1 MKILLADDHGIVRKG
16 LAQLL
21 REDLSADVEITEVD
35 NAEQLLHQI
44 NHQTFDLVISDI
56 SMPGRSGLEALEQIR
71 LTHPRLP
78 VLLLSMHPEKQYAV
92 RALKAGASGYLTKE
106 SASDELIRA
115 VQTILTGKKYISTS
129 MAESMAEFFVNP
141 STALELHEQLSNRE
155 YEVFRQLASG
165 KTVGDISDNLKLSV
179 NTISTYRT
187 RILEKL
193 KLRNNAELMHY
204 AISRGISL

>member
-1 MKILLADDHGIVRKG
+1 MKILLADDHSIVRKG

-21 REDLSADVEITEVD
+21 REDLSAEVEITEVE

-44 NHQTFDLVISDI
+44 NHHEFDLVISDI

-115 VQTILTGKKYISTS
+115 VQTILSGKKFISSS
-129 MAESMAEFFVNP
+129 MAESMADFFLNP
-141 STALELHEQLSNRE
+141 ASTLEPHEQLSNRE
-155 YEVFRQLASG
+155 YEVFRLLASG
-165 KTVGDISDNLKLSV
+165 KTVGDISENLNLSV

-187 RILEKL
+187 RILDKL
-193 KLRNNAELMHY
+193 QLKNNAELMHY
-204 AISRGISL
+204 AISRGMIV